1 MPAPALCDAIA
12 CFLLPCGERGVTI
25 GTGFPARI
33 HLRMSDSSLARLR
46 WRCRRGTKELDV
58 LYGWW
63 LEHRYA
69 DADAETRA
77 AFEALLEAQDPD
89 LWDWTIGRGR
99 APRADWQAIIDDIR
113 ARHRL

>member
-1 MPAPALCDAIA
+1 
-12 CFLLPCGERGVTI
+12 
-25 GTGFPARI
+25 
-33 HLRMSDSSLARLR
+33 MSDTSLARLR
-46 WRCRRGTKELDV
+46 WRCRRGTKELDA

-69 DADAETRA
+69 GADGDTRS
-77 AFEALLEAQDPD
+77 AFEALLEVQDPD